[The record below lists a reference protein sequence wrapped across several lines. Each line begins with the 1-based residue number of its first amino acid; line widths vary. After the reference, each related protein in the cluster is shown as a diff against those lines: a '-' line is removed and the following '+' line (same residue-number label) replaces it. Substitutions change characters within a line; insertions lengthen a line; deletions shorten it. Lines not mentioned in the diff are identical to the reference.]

1 MYVDATEVIFSA
13 AKFRVILRGGAFS
26 SWFFTKTKFDK
37 QLNTIFIEGK
47 TSGTFVHLLYL
58 LYTNWVHACPNPH
71 SFRSKKVQQAFLVIV
86 PPKK

>member
-47 TSGTFVHLLYL
+47 TSGTFVQLYQPSIYQLGSRMPKSPLL
-58 LYTNWVHACPNPH
+58 
-71 SFRSKKVQQAFLVIV
+71 
-86 PPKK
+86 